1 MKRKIK
7 ITPLLVLLNLLFIGV
22 PVVLLV
28 IDRDVFIYNA
38 VTAIGVILIAMLV
51 RRCFFKN
58 FNLSDLS
65 NYLFIFMSLWLSA
78 LMIWVTVVGNLNSEY
93 KDVSIIENNYLNI
106 IAGVLIGCNPVIL
119 AFAFTIVCLAC
130 VVALGLAALA
140 CAVALAAVA
149 FVLYLVFGGIYYGMR
164 FLYRQCKKCCK

>member
-1 MKRKIK
+1 MI
-7 ITPLLVLLNLLFIGV
+7 NLLFLGV
-22 PVVLLV
+22 PVVLMV
-28 IDRDVFIYNA
+28 IDRNVFIYNA

-78 LMIWVTVVGNLNSEY
+78 LMIWATVVGNFNSKY

-106 IAGVLIGCNPVIL
+106 IAGVLIGCNPVLLPLVL
-119 AFAFTIVCLAC
+119 AIVCLAC
-130 VVALGLAALA
+130 VVGLV
-140 CAVALAAVA
+140 AVVLVL
-149 FVLYLVFGGIYYGMR
+149 FVVFGPIYYGMR

>member
-7 ITPLLVLLNLLFIGV
+7 ITPLLVLINLLFIGV

-38 VTAIGVILIAMLV
+38 VTAIGVILIAILV
-51 RRCFFKN
+51 RRCFFKQ

-78 LMIWVTVVGNLNSEY
+78 LMIWATVVGNLNPKY
-93 KDVSIIENNYLNI
+93 KNVSIIENNYLNI

-119 AFAFTIVCLAC
+119 AFALAIICLAC
-130 VVALGLAALA
+130 V
-140 CAVALAAVA
+140 VALAAVA
-149 FVLYLVFGGIYYGMR
+149 FVLFVVFGGIYYGMR